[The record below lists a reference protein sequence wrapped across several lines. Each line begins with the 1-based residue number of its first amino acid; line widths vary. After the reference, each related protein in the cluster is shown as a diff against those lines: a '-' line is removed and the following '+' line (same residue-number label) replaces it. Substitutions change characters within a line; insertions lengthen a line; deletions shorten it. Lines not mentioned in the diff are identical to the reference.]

1 MQKGYSLEDRDAFE
15 RSIWGLQ
22 QISLET
28 ESPQIPFETMLSV
41 SKSPLGEAT
50 LCENVDAGIRGLWL
64 KAKLGYRGQTI
75 TQLDRACVFPFTS
88 AGMGDAI
95 NIP

>member
-28 ESPQIPFETMLSV
+28 ESSPQIPFETMLSG
-41 SKSPLGEAT
+41 SKGPLGEAT
-50 LCENVDAGIRGLWL
+50 LCENADAGIRGLWL
-64 KAKLGYRGQTI
+64 KAKLGYR
-75 TQLDRACVFPFTS
+75 R
-88 AGMGDAI
+88 
-95 NIP
+95 